1 MMIKIIAR
9 TISGE
14 IIEGLE
20 SPFSIGDHVRV
31 VDGGKQY
38 STYYEAFIYFWGN
51 KERYYLPWEGQNKD
65 EIGEMP
71 KTWKIINM
79 AVHEV
84 GNIIIYHI
92 RSRDG
97 KNCVVNGK
105 GIELTNSH
113 NRNRALFDC
122 LEIYKLP
129 LNGRVTP
136 HEWTEK
142 LYKIR

>member
-1 MMIKIIAR
+1 MMVKIIAR
-9 TISGE
+9 TISGK

-20 SPFSIGDHVRV
+20 SPFTIGDHVRV
-31 VDGGKQY
+31 VDGGRQY

-65 EIGEMP
+65 KIGEMP

-84 GNIIIYHI
+84 DNIIIYHI

-105 GIELTNSH
+105 GIELTNFHNH
-113 NRNRALFDC
+113 NRVLFDC

-129 LNGRVTP
+129 LDGRVTP